1 MVTKNYRIF
10 RIFNNI
16 FITRTI
22 VTDLQLLK
30 ASAVIIVV
38 QAVSKRKLHCCYA
51 VIVLFTNLTAG
62 TVSPLA
68 RTGYCNTGQCQLIAI
83 NLLCHMRI

>member
-51 VIVLFTNLTAG
+51 VLILVTNETTG
-62 TVSPLA
+62 TVSTLA
-68 RTGYCNTGQCQLIAI
+68 RTGHCNTGQCQPIAI
-83 NLLCHMRI
+83 NVLCHMRI